1 METGQHTEHFIPISQ
16 KEILEHLM
24 EEGKLTSEDTKDLRR
39 FYEILKSL
47 FHFEFHSKLEDL
59 KDNYHRFDPDPSTRP
74 STDTGEYGAA
84 LEDFKTTFNELMERA
99 NFSEL
104 TPGEIEDAFD
114 QSTPLAVNVDVDLN
128 AYETL
133 HLYSRGKKKVIEK
146 VPFMVILKRNFQ
158 MEIYERLVMMAKF
171 AGKKRMTGKGR
182 LKKTALGMEVE
193 EDKIY
198 LKYFK
203 NVPVA
208 DIEMIFPNPRIR
220 MSRFDKLK
228 ISIPLITALVLIYG
242 SLGQVVGGN
251 TSQSI
256 LIGLGSVLG
265 LYAARSIISYRN
277 TRIKYIKSL
286 TQGLYFKN
294 LDNNSGVFHT
304 VMNEAEEEEVKEAIL
319 AYYFLHITGGMKRE
333 SLDSAIEE
341 WFRNRFG
348 IELDFDVEDALSK
361 LERLELIHDGGNGT
375 WFTVPLK
382 KALEKIDGL
391 WDCLFPFNT
400 GNGPHKPESQ

>member
-1 METGQHTEHFIPISQ
+1 MEAGQHTEHFIPISQ
-16 KEILEHLM
+16 KEILEHLS
-24 EEGKLTSEDTKDLRR
+24 EEGKLTPEDQRDLTR

-47 FHFEFHSKLEDL
+47 FHFEFHSKLEGL
-59 KDNYHRFDPDPSTRP
+59 KDNYRRFDPDPSTRP
-74 STDTGEYGAA
+74 SLDTGEYEDA
-84 LEDFKTTFNELMERA
+84 LKEFQTSFNELMEQA

-104 TPGEIEDAFD
+104 TPADIADAFG
-114 QSTPLAVNVDVDLN
+114 QSTPLAVNVDVDLD

-146 VPFMVILKRNFQ
+146 VPFLMILKRNFQ
-158 MEIYERLVMMAKF
+158 MEIYERLVMIAKF
-171 AGKKRMTGKGR
+171 ARKKRISGKGR
-182 LKKTALGMEVE
+182 LQKTALGMEVE
-193 EDKIY
+193 EDKVY

-203 NVPVA
+203 NVPAA

-220 MSRFDKLK
+220 MSRLDKLK
-228 ISIPLITALVLIYG
+228 ISLPLITALVLIYG
-242 SLGQVVGGN
+242 SLGQVVSGN

-319 AYYFLHITGGMKRE
+319 AYYFLHISGGMKRG
-333 SLDSAIEE
+333 SLDAAIEE

-361 LERLELIHDGGNGT
+361 LERLELIHDGGDGT

-382 KALEKIDGL
+382 KALEKIDVL
-391 WDCLFPFNT
+391 WDCIFNY
-400 GNGPHKPESQ
+400 NKENKADR